1 MIVPIMPVAESRPR
15 ARIATRGLTS
25 NTKGASIMRR
35 RAPGVRIRIATMVLV
50 ILGGSL
56 PMMGIVGAAQEE
68 DPAAT
73 VVATNLAN
81 PRGFTW
87 DDDGQL
93 LVALAGT
100 GGDEP
105 ARGQIQPPPNGPWT
119 GGITAELVHVDD
131 NCVATPVIE
140 GLPSAV
146 DATGAVIG
154 AADVARLD
162 GTTYVLVAGGGE
174 GHGNQGVAN
183 GIYAVT
189 AGGEADLVVDL
200 SAWFAAYSVE
210 NLPEADFDPEGNFYN
225 LIAGDDGR
233 LWVSESNSEQ
243 ILAVTTSG
251 EVERVADLSA
261 ENMVP
266 TGLAPAPDGGV
277 YVGYLSSAPFT
288 DGSAKVIE
296 VTPEGDVS
304 DVWTGL
310 TAVTSIAVDA
320 DGNLYAAEMSTGN
333 TAEPPFLR
341 PNSGRIVRQS
351 GPDSSEVIA
360 TGLPFPV
367 SLDVGPDDGLY
378 VSFPGLGG
386 ETTGG
391 VIRIQPGDD
400 AIDLAAA
407 GVLLAI
413 CGDVRLGSDA
423 TEEAEPATE
432 EVSNDGTEQTE
443 EPADNSGFVDPL
455 PEQVAGVPDEFGNVR
470 IDIVD
475 FAFDPPMV
483 EVPVG
488 ARVTWVNVGPTD
500 HTAVAFGTDGSK
512 VFDSNIMHEG
522 DVYSLSLTRP
532 GRYEYI
538 CGLHPSMMAVVIV
551 TE

>member
-1 MIVPIMPVAESRPR
+1 
-15 ARIATRGLTS
+15 
-25 NTKGASIMRR
+25 
-35 RAPGVRIRIATMVLV
+35 
-50 ILGGSL
+50 
-56 PMMGIVGAAQEE
+56 MGFVGAAQEE
-68 DPAAT
+68 DAAVA
-73 VVATNLAN
+73 VVATDLAN

-87 DDDGQL
+87 GDDGEL

-105 ARGQIQPPPNGPWT
+105 ARGQTQPPPNGPWA
-119 GGITAELVHVDD
+119 GGLTAELVQVDD
-131 NCVATPVIE
+131 NCVASPVIE

-146 DATGAVIG
+146 DANGGVIG
-154 AADVARLD
+154 AADVAQLE

-183 GIYAVT
+183 GIYTVSAT
-189 AGGEADLVVDL
+189 GEAELVVDL

-243 ILAVTTSG
+243 ILAVTTAG

-277 YVGYLSSAPFT
+277 YAGYLSSAPFT
-288 DGSAKVIE
+288 DGSAKVIR
-296 VTPEGDVS
+296 VTPDGDVS

-310 TAVTSIAVDA
+310 TMVTSIGVDA
-320 DGNLYAAEMSTGN
+320 DGALYAAEMSTGN
-333 TAEPPFLR
+333 TAEPPFFR
-341 PNSGRIVRQS
+341 PNTGRIVRQT
-351 GPDSSEVIA
+351 GPDSSAEIA
-360 TGLPFPV
+360 TGLPYPV
-367 SLDVGPDDGLY
+367 SLEVGPDDGLY

-386 ETTGG
+386 ERTGG
-391 VIRIQPGDD
+391 IVRIQPGDE
-400 AIDLAAA
+400 AVDLAAA

-413 CGDVRLGSDA
+413 CGDVQLGPDEA
-423 TEEAEPATE
+423 EEPADVTEEA
-432 EVSNDGTEQTE
+432 SNDGTEQTE
-443 EPADNSGFVDPL
+443 EPVDSTGFVDPL
-455 PEQVAGVPDEFGNVR
+455 PEQIAGVPDEFGNVR

-475 FAFDPPMV
+475 FAFEPPMV

-500 HTAVAFGTDGSK
+500 HTAVAFGADGGK

-538 CGLHPSMMAVVIV
+538 CGLHPSMMAVLIV